1 MPRTSFPQ
9 HDLYFTVPGDLGEVV
24 VQTRYAIATATES
37 VEKPVSLPQRS
48 LPPVLEPTLPEH
60 DKIILFI
67 NGSDSRLEEATEL
80 ISKLVRLP
88 DGRPSGFAVIA
99 MDLPGSGYA
108 SLIDHTEVGPWTPSP
123 TVGFPPLAVGGG
135 PIPISLL
142 PFLEKFI
149 LRFVATLSTRL
160 GQPGL
165 VESRIAAVVGGSLG
179 GNLALRLARRAPL
192 PRNAVAWSPGS
203 VWQASV
209 PDPKNVDGNTF
220 QDFEGYSA
228 RPVEV

>member
-1 MPRTSFPQ
+1 
-9 HDLYFTVPGDLGEVV
+9 
-24 VQTRYAIATATES
+24 
-37 VEKPVSLPQRS
+37 
-48 LPPVLEPTLPEH
+48 
-60 DKIILFI
+60 
-67 NGSDSRLEEATEL
+67 
-80 ISKLVRLP
+80 
-88 DGRPSGFAVIA
+88 

-179 GNLALRLARRAPL
+179 GNLALRLATTR
-192 PRNAVAWSPGS
+192 AVAKECGRL
-203 VWQASV
+203 V
-209 PDPKNVDGNTF
+209 
-220 QDFEGYSA
+220 A
-228 RPVEV
+228 RIGVAGIQSEILRT